1 MLRIIEAGRRQQV
14 GDKSEIKVDTKTR
27 ESGMWNEG
35 ARGRRKGRAREY
47 SRQAYRY
54 ATPSAINISG
64 EEKKKDGRTWAGSK
78 GTVAKV
84 LSLAFT
90 MKRRKGS
97 PSFSSS
103 SSSSSFP
110 LSSSCLRLFPF
121 DSLSLPTFNPLIL
134 VYTADCLTC
143 PRRRSSLYTDVQ
155 QSLLAPSGLY

>member
-35 ARGRRKGRAREY
+35 AGGRRKGRAREY
-47 SRQAYRY
+47 SRRAYRY

-64 EEKKKDGRTWAGSK
+64 EEKKKRWTDVGRVERHSGESPEPGIYNETKK
-78 GTVAKV
+78 G
-84 LSLAFT
+84 LSF
-90 MKRRKGS
+90 
-97 PSFSSS
+97 S

-110 LSSSCLRLFPF
+110 LSSSCPRLFPF